1 MPGFADCFWSGD
13 YAGGLGVLFGKLQQ
27 GVVEN
32 QQVLTIARMRAEA
45 EEQYGKRLGEIVPT
59 TDRMTGG
66 FARDDGASLRKAY
79 EGVRGEMQE
88 ASKNHKKIASNIS
101 ELVVVP
107 FSRWCDAH
115 EARVQNSQD
124 DLQSRIKIYDRQS
137 DTVQKLRSQYFNKC
151 RQVEDLEEENK
162 LAFQSPERI
171 ESSSHKT
178 LPTPTIKLPEKED
191 PEEVEP
197 LEIGDET
204 YTPDQVKKIL
214 THMLNNINLR
224 ETKVPILGV
233 YQNVSIGSD
242 VVEYIQKHMGATS
255 VSYAERIGQDLVE
268 HGFLRLIGSVGR
280 TFANSSKMNYQW
292 RPKVF
297 QMTGVPDKKK
307 ALTRVSSAGSTTES
321 IESPIGA
328 MGEMLSGWNP
338 LSNAHPNETPVERL
352 RRESTEAD
360 ERYKAGVRKLDL
372 LRCSLE
378 ESMIDHM
385 RFMERCELDRL
396 KAIKAVIL
404 DFSGAMSNVI
414 PSLQSTID
422 NMMLYQET
430 VQPTGDLRY
439 LLENYRTGAFVPR
452 VQVYDNYYNTVD
464 EQTFGV
470 DLEARARADRKRVPI
485 IVTTILT
492 FLDNHYPDLEGDEA
506 RRGIWLVDVPLAA
519 THHLR
524 NTINTGKAIPREVL
538 ERYEIP
544 IVASAL
550 KLYLLELP
558 DSLVSSQVYEIIK
571 TIYSTPDSSTSPEA
585 RISILQNTLGQL
597 RLANIATL
605 DAITTHFTRLIEL
618 TSAEEPFVS
627 SLAQNLAPCILRPRT
642 DNSLTMH
649 ERHNYRLIRDLFA
662 HKEAIFGELKRAS
675 SHAHNSAA
683 GNATAAAA
691 AASSAPRVRAISTDE
706 SNRRANVEARNR
718 AIASKSRAASPAPPG
733 NGRTHRRDRSAGP
746 AETRFPIHTSNSPPS
761 SATTET
767 QRRGAAR
774 ASLGIPEGAAS
785 SPVTEK
791 QNSHAVE
798 HNNHLPESSFPVARH
813 EAQEPSE
820 SQMPNGHG
828 IAIGQQSNGGEGN
841 VPEKRDSRSRFSGR
855 RTGTA
860 GSLTNRTSANS
871 GTVGTGP
878 KSSIEGERPIGVQL
892 SDKPYDD

>member
-1 MPGFADCFWSGD
+1 MLFSTMPGFADCFWSGD

-45 EEQYGKRLGEIVPT
+45 EEQYGRRLGEIVPT

-66 FARDDGASLRKAY
+66 FARDDGASLRKVCQASFSVEYSSPLIGLRTQAY
-79 EGVRGEMQE
+79 ESVRGEMQE

-124 DLQSRIKIYDRQS
+124 DLQSRIKAYDKQS

-162 LAFQSPERI
+162 LAFQSPEKI
-171 ESSSHKT
+171 ESSSPKG

-204 YTPDQVKKIL
+204 YAPDQVKKIL

-242 VVEYIQKHMGATS
+242 IVEYIQKHMGATS

-307 ALTRVSSAGSTTES
+307 ALDRVSSIGSTTES

-328 MGEMLSGWNP
+328 MGEILSGWNP
-338 LSNAHPNETPVERL
+338 LINAHSNETPAERL
-352 RRESTEAD
+352 RRESMEAD

-378 ESMIDHM
+378 EAMIDHM
-385 RFMERCELDRL
+385 KFMERCELDRL

-404 DFSGAMSNVI
+404 DFSGAISNVI
-414 PSLQSTID
+414 PSLQSTVD

-430 VQPTGDLRY
+430 VQPLGDLRY

-524 NTINTGKAIPREVL
+524 NTINTGKPIPREVL

-558 DSLVSSQVYEIIK
+558 GK
-571 TIYSTPDSSTSPEA
+571 
-585 RISILQNTLGQL
+585 
-597 RLANIATL
+597 
-605 DAITTHFTRLIEL
+605 
-618 TSAEEPFVS
+618 
-627 SLAQNLAPCILRPRT
+627 
-642 DNSLTMH
+642 
-649 ERHNYRLIRDLFA
+649 
-662 HKEAIFGELKRAS
+662 
-675 SHAHNSAA
+675 
-683 GNATAAAA
+683 
-691 AASSAPRVRAISTDE
+691 
-706 SNRRANVEARNR
+706 
-718 AIASKSRAASPAPPG
+718 
-733 NGRTHRRDRSAGP
+733 
-746 AETRFPIHTSNSPPS
+746 
-761 SATTET
+761 
-767 QRRGAAR
+767 
-774 ASLGIPEGAAS
+774 
-785 SPVTEK
+785 
-791 QNSHAVE
+791 
-798 HNNHLPESSFPVARH
+798 
-813 EAQEPSE
+813 
-820 SQMPNGHG
+820 
-828 IAIGQQSNGGEGN
+828 
-841 VPEKRDSRSRFSGR
+841 
-855 RTGTA
+855 
-860 GSLTNRTSANS
+860 
-871 GTVGTGP
+871 
-878 KSSIEGERPIGVQL
+878 
-892 SDKPYDD
+892 